1 MEYKSTRFW
10 RDRTMPA
17 SEFKR
22 DVKGNIDR
30 LQEGPLML
38 TVFGIQVA
46 VVLSLEEYDRLV
58 EKTTE

>member
-1 MEYKSTRFW
+1 MQYRSTQFW
-10 RDRTMPA
+10 RARTIPA

-38 TVFGIQVA
+38 TNYGVQVA

-58 EKTTE
+58 EKATE